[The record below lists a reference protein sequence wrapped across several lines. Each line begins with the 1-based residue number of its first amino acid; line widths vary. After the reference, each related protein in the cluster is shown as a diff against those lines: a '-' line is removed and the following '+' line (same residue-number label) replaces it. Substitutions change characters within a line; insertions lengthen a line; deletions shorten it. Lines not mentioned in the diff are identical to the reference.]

1 MISNRRT
8 ACRVR
13 RWATGVGLASGA
25 VVAAA
30 MIGSASGPV
39 ARADTPEEVLGQ
51 AGSDFT
57 QGTSVL
63 DTAPT
68 ADLGSQSA
76 DLLTAQ
82 ESLPAQLD
90 PILTQIGSV
99 QEGLSAGDQTFLANA
114 DEQFVTAA
122 QNLLLA
128 DHAFVAADQA
138 GQLSGSG
145 LLPADLPVID
155 ADLGLLPADLD
166 VLGANLLAIFD
177 PDIGT
182 LFSF

>member
-1 MISNRRT
+1 MEVLLASG
-8 ACRVR
+8 VR
-13 RWATGVGLASGA
+13 RWVTGVGLAGGA
-25 VVAAA
+25 AVAAT

-39 ARADTPEEVLGQ
+39 ARADTPEDVMGQ
-51 AGSDFT
+51 AGADFT

-63 DTAPT
+63 DAAPT
-68 ADLGSQSA
+68 TDLGTVSG

-90 PILTQIGSV
+90 PILTQIGSL
-99 QEGLSAGDQTFLANA
+99 QEGLSAGDQTFLADA
-114 DEQFVTAA
+114 DEQFVSAA
-122 QNLLLA
+122 QSLLSA

-138 GQLSGSG
+138 GELSGSG
-145 LLPADLPVID
+145 LLPADLAVVD
-155 ADLGLLPADLD
+155 ADLGLLPADVD

-182 LFSF
+182 LLSF